1 MDGFALRIQTRTPD
15 FLVDV
20 ALDAGNELIS
30 LLGRSGSGKTVVLR
44 SVAGVYTPQHGLI
57 ELGDRIVFSSVQG
70 VDIPPSERRVG
81 WVPHVTTLFPN
92 LSVADNVAFALKK
105 QDTTSPETGRRRVR
119 EVLDMMQLIPQW
131 DRLPA
136 KLTTEQ
142 LQRVAFARALVI
154 DPDILLLDDP
164 FADLDIS
171 ARRQARHEF
180 QSLRAG
186 INVPAILSTTDLEE
200 AYEVSS
206 RIALIDRGR
215 ILQYDPPRTLV
226 MRPAN
231 RDVADLVLSVNI
243 GRGLVVE
250 AVEGGVMVQTRLG
263 RLRAAGVYPLGIDV
277 DMVIRPE
284 HIQVLTPGGN
294 EEYSDNILVGRMIEA
309 ERHDDFFELTF
320 VPDTGGD
327 PLRITM
333 SDLAYREPTVDPS
346 QQSRVRLPPQAI
358 HLMASLPD
366 TNATPTLGSDFEE

>member
-105 QDTTSPETGRRRVR
+105 QDTTSPETGRRRVT
-119 EVLDMMQLIPQW
+119 EVLDMMQLTAQW
-131 DRLPA
+131 GRLPA
-136 KLTTEQ
+136 QLTTEQ

-180 QSLRAG
+180 QSLREG

-284 HIQVLTPGGN
+284 HIRVLTSGDA
-294 EEYSDNILVGRMIEA
+294 EEYADNILTGRMIEA
-309 ERHDDFFELTF
+309 VRHDDFLELTF
-320 VPDTGGD
+320 VPDIGGD

-333 SDLAYREPTVDPS
+333 SDLAYRGPAVDPT
-346 QQSRVRLPPQAI
+346 QQCRVRLPPPAI
-358 HLMASLPD
+358 HLMALLPD
-366 TNATPTLGSDFEE
+366 TNAPKTLGSDFEE